1 MKTSKKGIDLI
12 KSFEGCR
19 LTAYRCPAGVWTI
32 GYGHTAGV
40 VPGQVITQSK
50 AIDFLASDLIKY
62 ETAVTKNVKL
72 PLNQAQF
79 DALVSFTY
87 NCGAGNLAKLI
98 KNRNYA
104 QIADALLLYNKGG
117 GKVLAGLTRRRKTER
132 ELFLS
137 GGAAV
142 ETIPSGST
150 YYPKCG
156 QNHVGI
162 AVALQ
167 SINVDS
173 SYAFRARIAGKN
185 GIVGYKGTAVQNTK
199 MLSMLKQGK
208 LIKV

>member
-1 MKTSKKGIDLI
+1 MKTSKRGIDLI

-40 VPGQVITQSK
+40 VPGQVITQSN
-50 AIDFLASDLIKY
+50 AIDFLAADLIKY

-87 NCGAGNLAKLI
+87 NCGAGNFAKLI

-117 GKVLAGLTRRRKTER
+117 GKVLAGLTRRRKAER

-137 GGAAV
+137 GAAA

-156 QNHVGI
+156 QNYVGI
-162 AVALQ
+162 AAALQ

-173 SYAFRARIAGKN
+173 SYAFRARIAAKN
-185 GIVGYKGTAVQNTK
+185 GIAGYRGTAAQNTK
-199 MLSMLKQGK
+199 MMDMLKHGK

>member
-1 MKTSKKGIDLI
+1 MKTSKRGIDLI

-50 AIDFLASDLIKY
+50 AIDFLASDLIEY

-98 KNRNYA
+98 KNRNYT

-117 GKVLAGLTRRRKTER
+117 GKVLAGLARRRKAER

-137 GGAAV
+137 GGSV
-142 ETIPSGST
+142 EETIPSDNT
-150 YYPKCG
+150 YYSKCG
-156 QNHVGI
+156 QNYVGI
-162 AVALQ
+162 AAALQ
-167 SINVDS
+167 SFNVDS
-173 SYAFRARIAGKN
+173 SYAFRARIAAKN
-185 GIVGYKGTAVQNTK
+185 GIAGYRGTAAQNTK
-199 MLSMLKQGK
+199 MMDMLKQGK